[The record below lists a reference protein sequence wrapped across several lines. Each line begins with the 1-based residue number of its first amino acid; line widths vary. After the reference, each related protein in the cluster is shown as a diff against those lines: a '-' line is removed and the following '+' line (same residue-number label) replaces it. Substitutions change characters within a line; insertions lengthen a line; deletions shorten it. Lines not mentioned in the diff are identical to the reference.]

1 MAILGTGGKYKNL
14 GTQALLEATTLSRQQ
29 RDIDFGRELLQNIR
43 QERIAR
49 SQILMGTQS
58 DDVISTGAQGSLA
71 NIESS
76 LAGEIG
82 YAYETGKRLDKI
94 SALQEEAQR
103 NFDRYAK
110 VNKRNA
116 AVGQVLGTAG
126 AVIGSIIPGIGTV
139 AGAAIGG
146 AIGTGLTSAMG
157 GGRAGTSSA
166 AIAAAQTTATIAM
179 SGAAGK
185 ATPGAEQGV
194 NKAALSTEQRL
205 ASVLDTGGMPTAY
218 VDPNSFSLYN
228 LDTLKNN
235 FGVWGA

>member
-14 GTQALLEATTLSRQQ
+14 GTQALLEATTLSGQQ

-49 SQILMGTQS
+49 SQILIGAQS
-58 DDVISTGAQGSLA
+58 DDVISTGTQGSLA

-76 LAGEIG
+76 LAGEVG
-82 YAYETGKRLDKI
+82 YAYETGKRLDRI

-110 VNKRNA
+110 VNKKNA
-116 AVGQVLGTAG
+116 AVGQVLGTVG
-126 AVIGSIIPGIGTV
+126 AVAGSFFGVPWI
-139 AGAAIGG
+139 GAAIGS
-146 AIGTGLTSAMG
+146 AIGTGLTAAAG

-166 AIAAAQTTATIAM
+166 AIAGAQTTATIALL
-179 SGAAGK
+179 GAAGE

-205 ASVLDTGGMPTAY
+205 ASVLDTGGTPTAY

-228 LDTLKNN
+228 LDTLKPN

>member
-76 LAGEIG
+76 LAGEVG
-82 YAYETGKRLDKI
+82 YAYETGKRLDRI

-126 AVIGSIIPGIGTV
+126 AVIGSFFGVPWI
-139 AGAAIGG
+139 GAAVGS
-146 AIGTGLTSAMG
+146 AIGTGLTAAAG

-166 AIAAAQTTATIAM
+166 AIAGAQTTATIAM
-179 SGAAGK
+179 LGVAGK

-194 NKAALSTEQRL
+194 NKAALNTEQRL

>member
-126 AVIGSIIPGIGTV
+126 AVIGSFFGTPWI
-139 AGAAIGG
+139 GAAVGS

-166 AIAAAQTTATIAM
+166 AIAGAQTTATIAM
-179 SGAAGK
+179 SGIAGK

>member
-58 DDVISTGAQGSLA
+58 DDVLSTGAQGSLA

-126 AVIGSIIPGIGTV
+126 AVIGSFFGTPWI
-139 AGAAIGG
+139 GAAVGS

-166 AIAAAQTTATIAM
+166 AIAGAQTTATIAL
-179 SGAAGK
+179 SGVAGK
-185 ATPGAEQGV
+185 TAPGAEQGV